1 MSVARWAGLLAAYL
15 ATRLVSLDL
24 LPMFLDERLHVRWAL
39 WIAEGERLRLPSIS
53 GRGLNVWLLAVI
65 APHVS
70 DPIFA
75 GRVLTVAIGVLAL
88 VATHELARVLFG
100 PRAALLAAL
109 FYVVCPFTLFH
120 DRMVLNDA
128 FLSAFAGLVLWA
140 SVRLARE
147 PGAGAGSWVG
157 LALVLATLSKTTG
170 LVLAAFPPAAIL
182 LLGRRETRGAAF
194 RLLAVAYA
202 AAAVVL
208 AYPVWLFF
216 SRTAELEA
224 AVGVRENQPGL
235 GANVIANLGQ
245 AVGWLWR
252 YWTPGVVVLA
262 LGALGLS
269 FAGRARREVAFL
281 AAAVLVPVAAFV
293 GAAEIW
299 YPRYLLVTTI
309 PALTLAAAAA
319 DAVLEKSAAAR
330 GRTGVLVASGA
341 LALALVPALR
351 FDWRLWTDPS
361 RAPLPA
367 LDRFQYVVG
376 WPSGYGVADT
386 VAQVRQVLTRHPEGL
401 TLAVAGSSP
410 TGSALRLL
418 LRDETRLQVS
428 ALDSDDPRSRAA
440 FETLAARRATYLLV
454 SPIQGGQPPGAWQDR
469 LVPVFTSF
477 KPDGAVADRLYRL
490 CPGSAPCGI

>member
-1 MSVARWAGLLAAYL
+1 MVAYL

-39 WIAEGERLRLPSIS
+39 WIAEGQRLRLPSIS
-53 GRGLNVWLLAVI
+53 GRGLNVWLLAAI

-75 GRVLTVAIGVLAL
+75 GRMLTVAIGALAL

-100 PRAALLAAL
+100 PRAALLAAV

-128 FLSAFAGLVLWA
+128 FLSAFAGLLLLA

-182 LLGRRETRGAAF
+182 LLGRREARGAAF
-194 RLLAVAYA
+194 RILAATYA

-216 SRTAELEA
+216 ARTAELEA
-224 AVGVRENQPGL
+224 AVGVRENQSGL
-235 GANVIANLGQ
+235 GANVVANLGQ
-245 AVGWLWR
+245 ATGWLWR
-252 YWTPGVVVLA
+252 YWTPGLVVLA
-262 LGALGLS
+262 LGAVGL
-269 FAGRARREVAFL
+269 ALTGRARREVAFL
-281 AAAVLVPVAAFV
+281 ALAVLVPVAAFV

-309 PALTLAAAAA
+309 PALALAAAAA
-319 DAVLEKSAAAR
+319 DAVLERSAAAR
-330 GRTGVLVASGA
+330 GRPGVLIAAGA
-341 LALALVPALR
+341 LVLALVPALR
-351 FDWRLWTDPS
+351 FDYWLWTDPS

-386 VAQVRQVLTRHPEGL
+386 VAQVRQILTRHPEGL
-401 TLAVAGSSP
+401 TIAVAGTSP

-418 LRDETRLQVS
+418 LRDETRLDVTAVAS
-428 ALDSDDPRSRAA
+428 YDPGSRAA
-440 FETLAARRATYLLV
+440 FEILAAQRPTYLLV
-454 SPIQGGQPPGAWQDR
+454 SPIQGGQPPSAWQDR

-490 CPGSAPCGI
+490 CPGPADCGT